1 MKRLTLNKKDAPL
14 IAWVSP
20 GCVQI
25 FLHGHLSIAGDSR
38 DKITFTKMQNR
49 GVTVDSLAVVMK
61 MMTGE
66 CTDIEICLSEHEYR
80 VVTATAY
87 AEWCTLSLHQAK
99 HTCIV
104 LYKECTDIEI
114 CLSEHEYRVVTATA
128 YAEWCTLSLHQA
140 KHTCIVLYNDYI
152 HGIHG
157 AFADVDVFKSTVECN
172 PKAKYIRK
180 AGTFERTFTR
190 HETAA
195 DIEDIGYERWLNWL
209 SVAKD
214 RDAVEAVAERFLDH
228 LKVERRKKLMKLIKE
243 YEKNGLVKIIEEYAS
258 ESNSALSL
266 PSKTE
271 TI

>member
-38 DKITFTKMQNR
+38 DEITFTKMQNR

-104 LYKECTDIEI
+104 LYK
-114 CLSEHEYRVVTATA
+114 
-128 YAEWCTLSLHQA
+128 
-140 KHTCIVLYNDYI
+140 DY
-152 HGIHG
+152 IHG

-172 PKAKYIRK
+172 PKAKYICK

-228 LKVERRKKLMKLIKE
+228 LKVEGRKKLMKLIKE
-243 YEKNGLVKIIEEYAS
+243 YEKNELVKIIEEYAS

>member
-38 DKITFTKMQNR
+38 DEVTFTKMQNR

-66 CTDIEICLSEHEYR
+66 CTDIEICLSEHKYR
-80 VVTATAY
+80 VVIATAY
-87 AEWCTLSLHQAK
+87 AEWCTQSLHQAK
-99 HTCIV
+99 LVCIV
-104 LYKECTDIEI
+104 LYK
-114 CLSEHEYRVVTATA
+114 
-128 YAEWCTLSLHQA
+128 
-140 KHTCIVLYNDYI
+140 DY
-152 HGIHG
+152 IHG
-157 AFADVDVFKSTVECN
+157 AFADVDVFKSTEECN
-172 PKAKYIRK
+172 PEATYIRK
-180 AGTFERTFTR
+180 AGTFGRTFTR

-195 DIEDIGYERWLNWL
+195 DNEDIGYERWLNWL

-214 RDAVEAVAERFLDH
+214 RDAVKAVAQRFLDH
-228 LKVERRKKLMKLIKE
+228 LDVRERKKLMKSIKK